1 MNSRRILV
9 VSPALSWFAAAG
21 AFAQTTQLASV
32 DSNGVQGNNYSG
44 VYGQTIS
51 GNGRFV
57 AFNSGATN
65 LIAGGSAL
73 QWEVFVHD
81 FLTGETTMA
90 SVDSNGVAGFGGSY
104 TPSIS
109 ADGLRVAFDSDSGF
123 GTGDNNGRPD
133 VFLHDRATGAT
144 TLVSVDANGVQFI
157 GQCRGAAVS
166 GDGQS
171 VAFHVTVNVGRYGHK
186 TNVYVKDTR
195 TGALVCAS
203 VDPNGAA
210 TTRHSADP
218 AISSDGA
225 FVAFSTDQDGLVA
238 GDVNGEQD
246 VVVRDLVAGV
256 TELASVDSSG
266 AQADG
271 ASSDPAI
278 SADGRYVAF
287 TSVATNLVA
296 GDTNGR
302 ADVFVRDR
310 QTGTTTRVSLDSG
323 GGEADADCL
332 HPSLSADGRLVGF
345 VSAATDLVAGDGNGV
360 SDVFLHDT
368 VTGATTRLSVDPSGA
383 EGNGAS
389 DAAQLSADGRSVC
402 FHSVASDL
410 VANDTN
416 GTDDVFL
423 HGPRLTLEV
432 DPAVVTAG
440 SALTL
445 STWRAASLA
454 PAMLVVVGLNGASLF
469 LPVVVSNCDAAGVWS
484 LQATVP
490 GGLAGTSISFESF
503 AIVDTGK
510 VDSSNAATL
519 TIQ

>member
-1 MNSRRILV
+1 VNSRRLLV
-9 VSPALSWFAAAG
+9 VSPFVSWFVAAG
-21 AFAQTTQLASV
+21 AFAQTTQRASV

-44 VYGQTIS
+44 LYGQSIS

-90 SVDSNGVAGFGGSY
+90 SVDSNGVAGSGGSY
-104 TPSIS
+104 TPSLS

-123 GTGDNNGRPD
+123 GTGDSNGRPD
-133 VFLHDRATGAT
+133 VFLHDRASGAT
-144 TLVSVDANGVQFI
+144 TLVSVDANGVQFF
-157 GQCRGAAVS
+157 GQSRGAAIS

-171 VAFHVTVNVGRYGHK
+171 VAFHVTVGVGRYGHK

-210 TTRHSADP
+210 TTQHSADP
-218 AISSDGA
+218 AISFDGG
-225 FVAFSTDQDGLVA
+225 FVAFQTDQDSLVT
-238 GDVNGEQD
+238 GDTNGKQD

-271 ASSDPAI
+271 VSSDPAI

-302 ADVFVRDR
+302 ADVFVHDR
-310 QTGTTTRVSLDSG
+310 QTGATTRVSLDSS

-345 VSAATDLVAGDGNGV
+345 VSAATNLVAGDTNGV
-360 SDVFLHDT
+360 SDVFVHDT
-368 VTGATTRLSVDPSGA
+368 VTGATTRLSVDPLGG
-383 EGNGAS
+383 EGNGVS
-389 DAAQLSADGRSVC
+389 NAAQLSADGRFVC

-423 HGPRLTLEV
+423 HGPRLTLEL

-445 STWRAASLA
+445 STWRAAPLA
-454 PAMLVVVGLNGASLF
+454 PAMLVVVDLDGASLF
-469 LPVVVSNCDAAGVWS
+469 LPIVVSSCDATGVWS

-490 GGLAGTSISFESF
+490 GGLAGTTISFQTL

-510 VDSSNAATL
+510 VELSNAATL